1 LGLVTRFLGSNP
13 IGFAL
18 CNLKLR
24 CCLFLIDDLLNIL
37 NAFPSGPTTL
47 SRICISAVTFLVAEE
62 YLTNYTVYVIATSQC
77 FQLFQ
82 PPFWDLDEVNVRIVV
97 CIFFDSWYRKLL
109 MAMAN
114 AGKAGRIYQYSFV

>member
-1 LGLVTRFLGSNP
+1 LGSNP

-24 CCLFLIDDLLNIL
+24 FCLFSIDDLLNIL

-47 SRICISAVTFLVAEE
+47 SRNCTSAVTFLVAEE
-62 YLTNYTVYVIATSQC
+62 YLTNYSVFVIATSQC

-82 PPFWDLDEVNVRIVV
+82 PPFWDLDEVNVRTVV

-114 AGKAGRIYQYSFV
+114 AGKAGKIYQYSFV